1 MTPEQQAR
9 QHIDEM
15 LLSAGWV
22 LQHMKRFNP
31 NEAVGV
37 AVREFQTDQG
47 PADYILFMD
56 GEPVG
61 VIEAKPAGTILSP
74 VEEQSNRY
82 ASARLKWSVRT
93 APLFFIYESTG
104 TETRFTD
111 TRDPAPRSREIFH
124 FHRPETFREWLREKR
139 SLRDRLQ
146 DIPDLELVRNQR
158 PNFFREC
165 QYKAIRDLEKS
176 FRDNRPRALI
186 QMATGA
192 GKTFTAINFTY
203 RLLKYAGAKRILFLV
218 DTRNLGEQAEQ
229 EFQAFTPPDDN
240 RKFTELYNV
249 QRLRSSR
256 IDGAGQVCISTIQ
269 RMYSILRGEELDES
283 AEEASLYESSNTGQ
297 RTKDVAYNP
306 KVSIEAFD
314 FIIIDECHRSIYN
327 IWKQVLDYFDAF
339 LIGLTATPDARTFAF
354 FNKNVV
360 SEYPYEQSVVDGVNV
375 PYDVYSIE
383 TDITRNGALIQA
395 GAWVDKRHRET
406 RRKTW
411 EMLDEDVEY
420 RATQLDRDVVNP
432 DQIRTVIRTFRER
445 LTNEIFPGRSEVPKT
460 LIFAKSDAHAEDIIG
475 IVREEFNEGNRFCK
489 KVTYAMREEKPSD
502 VLQQFRNDYY
512 PRIAVTVDMIA
523 TGTDVKAIECLL
535 FMRDVKSRS
544 YFEQMKGRGTRTLAG
559 DELKK
564 RSPSANGNK
573 SRFVIVDAVGVCRSI
588 KTDSRPL
595 ERQPGVSLKNL
606 MLNVVMGQRDE
617 DTLTSLAGRLT
628 RLEKQLDAPER
639 RRFAEI
645 ADGKSINQVVQNL
658 LDAYNPDVVE
668 TAAMSSF
675 ATNYT
680 PQPGPF
686 VSLTAS
692 EAFKALPP
700 AECEAQRQD
709 ARNRLAKNAA
719 SPFSNPDLRDFIENV
734 RRRHEQVIDTVNI
747 DTVLSA
753 AWDGTAEDRARQLT
767 EDFKTWL
774 EENKDRVDALR
785 IWYNTPQRRRDI
797 TLQHLR
803 EMLRIL
809 QEERPLLAP
818 LGVWDAYAH
827 LDHIQPGKPLSELT
841 ALVALLRRVTEMD
854 QTLTPYD
861 QTVRRN
867 FQTWVMQKQAGAL
880 KFTPEQTQWLQMLR
894 DHIATSLHVSAEDLD
909 LTPFHENG
917 GRGRMFQ
924 LFGNGW
930 REILEEMNAE
940 VAA

>member
-1 MTPEQQAR
+1 MTPEQHAR
-9 QHIDEM
+9 QQIDAM
-15 LLSAGWV
+15 LAAAGWV
-22 LQHMKRFNP
+22 LQDMKRFNP
-31 NEAVGV
+31 LEASGV

-47 PADYILFMD
+47 PADYILFVD
-56 GEPVG
+56 SEPAG

-74 VEEQSNRY
+74 VEEQSVRY
-82 ASARLKWSVRT
+82 AAARLKWSVRT
-93 APLFFIYESTG
+93 EPLFFLYESTG
-104 TETRFTD
+104 AETRFTD
-111 TRDPAPRSREIFH
+111 TRDPVPRSREVFH
-124 FHRPETFREWLREKR
+124 FHRPETFREWLREGR

-146 DIPDLELVRNQR
+146 YLPDLELVRVAR
-158 PNFFREC
+158 PKFFREC
-165 QYKAIRDLEKS
+165 QFKAIRDLEQS

-229 EFQAFTPPDDN
+229 EFQAFTPPDEN
-240 RKFTELYNV
+240 RKLTELYNV

-256 IDGAGQVCISTIQ
+256 IDGVSQVCISTIQ

-283 AEEASLYESSNTGQ
+283 AEEASLYETSNSGQ
-297 RTKDVAYNP
+297 RSKDVAYNP
-306 KVSIEAFD
+306 SVPIEAFD

-360 SEYPYEQSVVDGVNV
+360 SEYPYEQSVIDGVNV
-375 PYDVYSIE
+375 PYDVYVIE
-383 TDITRNGALIQA
+383 TDITRNGALIHA

-411 EMLDEDVEY
+411 EKLDEDVEY

-432 DQIRTVIRTFRER
+432 DQIRTVVRTFRER
-445 LTNEIFPGRSEVPKT
+445 LFTEIFPGRSEVPKT
-460 LIFAKSDAHAEDIIG
+460 LIFAKTDTHAEDIIG

-489 KVTYAMREEKPSD
+489 KVTYALREEKPSD

-564 RSPSANGNK
+564 RTPSANGNK
-573 SRFVIVDAVGVCRSI
+573 SRFVIVDAVGVCKSI

-617 DTLTSLAGRLT
+617 DTLTTLAARLT
-628 RLEKQLDAPER
+628 RLDKQLEPTER
-639 RRFAEI
+639 RRFVEI
-645 ADGKSINQVVQNL
+645 SGGHSINQVVQNL
-658 LDAYNPDVVE
+658 LDAFNPDVVE
-668 TAAMSSF
+668 SVAIAAF
-675 ATNYT
+675 AASYK
-680 PQPGPF
+680 PKPGPLETM
-686 VSLTAS
+686 SPTD
-692 EAFKALPP
+692 AFKALPP
-700 AECEAQRQD
+700 AEYETELQSAESQ
-709 ARNRLAKNAA
+709 LAKRAII
-719 SPFSNPDLRDFIENV
+719 PFSNPDLRDFLENA

-747 DTVLSA
+747 DTVLTSE
-753 AWDGTAEDRARQLT
+753 WDGAAEDRARQTT

-774 EENKDRVDALR
+774 EENKDRIEALR
-785 IWYNTPQRRRDI
+785 IWYNTPQRRREV
-797 TLQHLR
+797 TLQHFR
-803 EMLRIL
+803 ELLQIL
-809 QEERPLLAP
+809 QQERPALAP
-818 LGVWDAYAH
+818 AGVWEAYSR
-827 LDHIQPGKPLSELT
+827 LDNVQPGKPLSELT

-854 QTLTPYD
+854 KALTPYD

-867 FQTWVMQKQAGAL
+867 FQSWVMQKQAGAL

-894 DHIATSLHVSAEDLD
+894 DHLATSLQVTPEDLD
-909 LTPFHENG
+909 LTPFHEHG
-917 GRGRMFQ
+917 GRRRMFQ
-924 LFGNGW
+924 LFGNIW
-930 REILEEMNAE
+930 REILQEMNME

>member
-9 QHIDEM
+9 QHIDAM
-15 LLSAGWV
+15 LTAAGWV
-22 LQHMKRFNP
+22 LQDMRRFNP
-31 NEAVGV
+31 NEAAGV

-47 PADYILFMD
+47 PADYIFFVD

-61 VIEAKPAGTILSP
+61 VIEAKPTGTLLSP
-74 VEEQSNRY
+74 VEEQSSRY
-82 ASARLKWSVRT
+82 AAARLKWSVRT
-93 APLFFIYESTG
+93 EPLFFLYESTG

-111 TRDPAPRSREIFH
+111 TRDPVPRSREVFH
-124 FHRPETFREWLREKR
+124 FHRPETYREWLREGR
-139 SLRDRLQ
+139 SLRDRLH
-146 DIPDLELVRNQR
+146 DLPDLELVRKTK
-158 PNFFREC
+158 PAFFRDC
-165 QYKAIRDLEKS
+165 QFRAIQNLEKS

-203 RLLKYAGAKRILFLV
+203 RLLKFSEAKRILFLV
-218 DTRNLGEQAEQ
+218 DTRNLGEQTEQ

-249 QRLRSSR
+249 QRLKSSR
-256 IDGAGQVCISTIQ
+256 VDAASQVCISTIQ

-283 AEEASLYESSNTGQ
+283 AEDTSLYETSTAGQ
-297 RTKDVAYNP
+297 RTKEVAYNP
-306 KVSIEAFD
+306 SVPIETFD

-327 IWKQVLDYFDAF
+327 LWKQVLDYFDGF

-383 TDITRNGALIQA
+383 TDITRNGALIEA
-395 GAWVDKRHRET
+395 KTWVDKRDRET

-411 EMLDEDVEY
+411 EMLDEDVAY
-420 RATQLDRDVVNP
+420 QPTQLDRDVVNP

-445 LTNEIFPGRSEVPKT
+445 LFTEIFPGRSEVPKT
-460 LIFAKSDAHAEDIIG
+460 LIFAKTDAHAEDIIG
-475 IVREEFNEGNRFCK
+475 IVREEFAEGNRFCK
-489 KVTYAMREEKPSD
+489 KVTYGLRDEKPSD

-564 RSPSANGNK
+564 RTPSAEGNK
-573 SRFVIVDAVGVCRSI
+573 SRFVIVDAVGVCKSL

-595 ERQPGVSLKNL
+595 ERQPGLSLKNL

-617 DTLTSLAGRLT
+617 DTLTTLAGRLT
-628 RLEKQLDAPER
+628 RLEKQLDPPER

-645 ADGKSINQVVQNL
+645 TGGVSINAVVKNL
-658 LDAYNPDVVE
+658 LDAFNPDVVE
-668 TAAMSSF
+668 TRANSDL
-675 ATNYT
+675 
-680 PQPGPF
+680 PGF
-686 VSLTAS
+686 QNMEGLKT
-692 EAFKALPP
+692 LPP
-700 AECEAQRQD
+700 AEFEKRLEAAQNQ
-709 ARNRLAKNAA
+709 LAKAA
-719 SPFSNPDLRDFIENV
+719 AAPFSNPDLRDFVENA
-734 RRRHEQVIDTVNI
+734 RRRHEQIIDTANL
-747 DTVLSA
+747 DTVLA
-753 AWDGTAEDRARQLT
+753 AEWDGAADDRARQT
-767 EDFKTWL
+767 AQDFKNWL
-774 EENKDRVDALR
+774 EENKDRVEALR
-785 IWYNTPQRRRDI
+785 IWYNTPLRRREL

-803 EMLRIL
+803 ELL
-809 QEERPLLAP
+809 QTLQNERPALAP
-818 LGVWDAYAH
+818 ASVWDAYAR
-827 LDHIQPGKPLSELT
+827 LDAVQPGKPLSEIT
-841 ALVALLRRVTEMD
+841 ALVALLRRVTELD
-854 QTLTPYD
+854 AALTPYD

-867 FQTWVMQKQAGAL
+867 FQTWVMRKQAGAL
-880 KFTPEQTQWLQMLR
+880 KFTPEQTEWLQLLR
-894 DHIATSLHVSAEDLD
+894 DEIAKNLRLEADDLD
-909 LTPFHENG
+909 LPPFSTQG
-917 GRGRMFQ
+917 GRTRMFQ

-930 REILEEMNAE
+930 REVLEEMNVE

>member
-9 QHIDEM
+9 QHIDTM
-15 LLSAGWV
+15 LASAGWV
-22 LQHMKRFNP
+22 LQDMKRFNP
-31 NEAVGV
+31 NEAPGV

-47 PADYILFMD
+47 PADYILFID
-56 GEPVG
+56 GEPAG

-74 VEEQSNRY
+74 VEEQSGRY
-82 ASARLKWSVRT
+82 AAAKLKWSVRT
-93 APLFFIYESTG
+93 EQLFFVYESTG
-104 TETRFTD
+104 AETRFTD

-124 FHRPETFREWLREKR
+124 FHRPETFRDWLREKR

-146 DIPDLELVRNQR
+146 DFPNLELVRSAK
-158 PNFFREC
+158 PTYFREC
-165 QYKAIRDLEKS
+165 QFKAIRDLEKS

-203 RLLKYAGAKRILFLV
+203 RLLKYAGAKRVLFLV

-283 AEEASLYESSNTGQ
+283 AEETSLYESANSGQ

-306 KVSIEAFD
+306 MVPIEAFD

-360 SEYPYEQSVVDGVNV
+360 SEYPYEQSIVDGVNV
-375 PYDVYSIE
+375 PYDVYAIE
-383 TDITRNGALIQA
+383 TDITHNGALIQA

-445 LTNEIFPGRSEVPKT
+445 LTTEIFPGRAEVPKT
-460 LIFAKSDAHAEDIIG
+460 LIFAKTDAHAEDIIG

-564 RSPSANGNK
+564 RTPSATGNK
-573 SRFVIVDAVGVCRSI
+573 SRFVIVDAVGVCKSI

-595 ERQPGVSLKNL
+595 ERQPGLSLKNL

-617 DTLTSLAGRLT
+617 DTLTTLAGRLT
-628 RLEKQLDAPER
+628 RLEKQLDPPER
-639 RRFAEI
+639 RRFAEMS
-645 ADGKSINQVVQNL
+645 GGHSINQVVQNL
-658 LDAYNPDVVE
+658 LDAFNPDVVE
-668 TAAMSSF
+668 SVAVAAFS
-675 ATNYT
+675 AEYK

-686 VSLTAS
+686 ENMAPA

-700 AECEAQRQD
+700 TENEAQRQN
-709 ARNRLAKNAA
+709 AQAQLAKKAVA
-719 SPFSNPDLRDFIENV
+719 PFSDPDLRDFLENA

-747 DTVLSA
+747 DTVLTA
-753 AWDGTAEDRARQLT
+753 EWDGAAEDRARQTT

-774 EENKDRVDALR
+774 EENKDRVEALR
-785 IWYNTPQRRRDI
+785 IWYNTPQRRREI

-803 EMLRIL
+803 VLLEIL
-809 QEERPLLAP
+809 QQERPLLAP
-818 LGVWDAYAH
+818 VGVWDAYAR
-827 LDHIQPGKPLSELT
+827 LDNIQPGKPLSELT
-841 ALVALLRRVTEMD
+841 ALVALLRRVSELD
-854 QTLTPYD
+854 KVLTPYD

-894 DHIATSLHVSAEDLD
+894 DHLATSLHISPNDLE

-924 LFGNGW
+924 LFGNSW
-930 REILEEMNAE
+930 REILEEMNLE